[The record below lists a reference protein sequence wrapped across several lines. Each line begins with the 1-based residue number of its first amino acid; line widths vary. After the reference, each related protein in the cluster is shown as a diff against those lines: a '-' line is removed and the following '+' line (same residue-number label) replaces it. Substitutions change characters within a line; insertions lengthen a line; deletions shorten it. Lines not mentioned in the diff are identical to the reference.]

1 MNRTTIK
8 NFAIWARNHL
18 KEQVST
24 RATQLTITEKTI
36 TEKTITD
43 QRTFAGGLLSGEQ
56 TLNSEEAKQYQQLH
70 SHIEYLL
77 KQQASKN
84 LDKKLTKQADSVLD
98 ILIEEI
104 AYTWFNRLV
113 ALRFMEVKGY
123 IGRVLSSSDRSLVDP
138 DILRDRDSIA
148 DTGEIAGIN
157 RETLK
162 KWEDLASK
170 QTNPDEYLYR
180 QLLLAQCQALSSSVP
195 ALFDTGYPAL
205 FLPVNLLGQDS
216 IVGRLVKE
224 IAQED
229 WEDIEIVG
237 WLYQFYISE
246 RKDQVI
252 GAKSKIE
259 AKDIPAATQLF
270 TPRWIVQYMV
280 ENSLGGLWL
289 ENHPQSN
296 LREKMPYYLEGEKIR
311 GGEEQ
316 EEQSGNTAPLLG
328 LLNPTPPS
336 VKKVSPGIS
345 LTPEELTVIDPA
357 CGSGHILVY
366 AFDLL
371 VEIYKEQ
378 GYLEKDIPGLILTHN
393 LYGLDIDERAVQLA
407 SFAVLMKARA
417 INKRVFKNPPTLN
430 IKTVRCTRGYKLP
443 AIQGVV
449 EKDWQPLVEAFSDA
463 DNLGSLIT
471 PPSFNGTIL
480 RKQLADL
487 ALDNP
492 LFQQEVVGFLRHLV
506 DQAELLSNQYWV
518 VVANPPYMGNRRI
531 NDKIKAFLDL
541 KYNDV
546 KSDLFAAFI
555 MRNFELG
562 LPQSQLS
569 FVCPFVWMFLSSYE
583 KLRKFLISHK
593 TIYSL
598 VKPSYT
604 SFFDSAIV
612 PLVTF
617 VLRNRFENR
626 EGIYIDLG
634 YLGSEESQPVK
645 LLEAIKN
652 PNCGYLYYAKSADFC
667 KIPGSAIAY
676 WVSDKILEI
685 FQQSK
690 PLNDI
695 ANPCVGLQTGNN
707 DRFLRLWTE
716 VNINNIGFG
725 LDSREAAKKSGKK
738 WFPYNKG
745 GEFRKWYGN
754 QEYVV
759 NWENDGFEIRNFGTE
774 HGLKA
779 RSRPQNTDKYFQ
791 ESITWSFVSSS
802 YFGVRYSPKGFIFDV
817 GGSSIFP
824 HSQII
829 INLVGLLCSKVISS
843 FMEIMNPTLNFQ
855 VGNVANLPI
864 ITSLQDSVFNQSIE
878 QAINIAREDW
888 DNFETSWDF
897 QTHPLLRENSPNIST
912 SFTNWQNRTETAFR
926 QLQLLEEENNRYWIK
941 SYGLETELTPEVP
954 EDQVTIHRADPQ
966 RDMRSLISYIIGCIM
981 GRYRLDKPGIIH
993 AGSKFDPSLHQK
1005 FPASNDA
1012 IIPITDQTY
1021 FPNDILT
1028 RFEEFLQI
1036 AWDPNNLSANLK
1048 FIADTLTIKNSESP
1062 RERIRRY
1069 FLQEFISDHIQTYK
1083 KRPIYWLFTSGK
1095 KRAFNAL
1102 IYLHRYQEDTLSRMR
1117 TDYVLEL
1124 QIKLQGEITKYQK
1137 QLEISTNNADKKIA
1151 TKRLKELQDQQ
1162 SELAEYQEKLQ
1173 HLADARIKLDL
1184 DDGVAYNYCQFKGLV
1199 YEGTDLKIADLEK
1212 ASQWKN

>member
-280 ENSLGGLWL
+280 ENSLGRLWL

-316 EEQSGNTAPLLG
+316 SGDTAPLLG

-336 VKKVSPGIS
+336 FKKVSPGIP

-417 INKRVFKNPPTLN
+417 INKRVFKNAPTLN

-449 EKDWQPLVEAFSDA
+449 EKDWQPLMEAFSDA

-492 LFQQEVVGFLRHLV
+492 LFQQEFVVFLRHLV

-518 VVANPPYMGNRRI
+518 VVANPPYMGNRSFNLTI
-531 NDKIKAFLDL
+531 KTFVDKF
-541 KYNDV
+541 YT
-546 KSDLFAAFI
+546 KSKGDLFACFMERTIEMTENYGFMSAI
-555 MRNFELG
+555 NQ
-562 LPQSQLS
+562 QS
-569 FVCPFVWMFLSSYE
+569 WMFLSTYE
-583 KLRKFLISHK
+583 ELRKYFLSNYTISSMLH
-593 TIYSL
+593 
-598 VKPSYT
+598 
-604 SFFDSAIV
+604 
-612 PLVTF
+612 
-617 VLRNRFENR
+617 
-626 EGIYIDLG
+626 
-634 YLGSEESQPVK
+634 LGSRTFPEIGGEVVQSTAFIVNKKEPINDRATYIRLVDYNDSELKRRNFISNKHRYSGVNQV
-645 LLEAIKN
+645 N
-652 PNCGYLYYAKSADFC
+652 FS

-791 ESITWSFVSSS
+791 ESITWSSVSSS
-802 YFGVRYSPKGFIFDV
+802 YFSVRYSPKGFIFDV
-817 GGSSIFP
+817 KGSSIFP

-829 INLVGLLCSKVISS
+829 INLVGLLCSKVIAN
-843 FMEIMNPTLNFQ
+843 FMEIMNPTVSFQ

-981 GRYRLDKPGIIH
+981 GRYSLDKPGIIH

>member
-280 ENSLGGLWL
+280 ENSLGRLWL

-316 EEQSGNTAPLLG
+316 SGDTAPLLG

-336 VKKVSPGIS
+336 FKKVSPGIP

-417 INKRVFKNPPTLN
+417 INKRVFKNAPTAPTLN

-443 AIQGVV
+443 TIQGVV
-449 EKDWQPLVEAFSDA
+449 EKDWQPLMEAFSDA

-518 VVANPPYMGNRRI
+518 VVANPPYMGNRS
-531 NDKIKAFLDL
+531 L
-541 KYNDV
+541 NDV
-546 KSDLFAAFI
+546 LKTFASKNYANSKSDAFSMFI
-555 MRNFELG
+555 ERFLTMIFKNGFIG
-562 LPQSQLS
+562 
-569 FVCPFVWMFLSSYE
+569 FMTPFTWMFLSSYE
-583 KLRKFLISHK
+583 KLRKNILNTTTITSLIRPEYHA
-593 TIYSL
+593 
-598 VKPSYT
+598 
-604 SFFDSAIV
+604 FFDSAYV
-612 PLVTF
+612 PICTF
-617 VLRNRFENR
+617 TLLNRSLPEHQ
-626 EGIYIDLG
+626 GIFIDLNQF
-634 YLGSEESQPVK
+634 YGSEIQPVK

-685 FQQSK
+685 FQHSK

-695 ANPCVGLQTGNN
+695 ASPRQGLATANN

-759 NWENDGFEIRNFGTE
+759 NWENDGLELNGYKPKAVIRNPTY
-774 HGLKA
+774 
-779 RSRPQNTDKYFQ
+779 YFQ

-878 QAINIAREDW
+878 QAINIAKEDW

-981 GRYRLDKPGIIH
+981 GRYSLDKPGIIH

>member
-77 KQQASKN
+77 KQQASQD
-84 LDKKLTKQADSVLD
+84 LDKKLNKQASSVLD

-180 QLLLAQCQALSSSVP
+180 QLLLAQCQSLSSSIP
-195 ALFDTGYPAL
+195 ALFDTKYPAL

-280 ENSLGGLWL
+280 ENSLGRLWL

-518 VVANPPYMGNRRI
+518 VVANPPYMGNRS
-531 NDKIKAFLDL
+531 L
-541 KYNDV
+541 NDV
-546 KSDLFAAFI
+546 LKTFASKNYANSKSDAFSMFI
-555 MRNFELG
+555 ERFLTMIFKNGFIG
-562 LPQSQLS
+562 
-569 FVCPFVWMFLSSYE
+569 FMTPFTWMFLSSYE
-583 KLRKFLISHK
+583 KLRKNILNTTTITSLIRPEYHA
-593 TIYSL
+593 
-598 VKPSYT
+598 
-604 SFFDSAIV
+604 FFDSAYV
-612 PLVTF
+612 PICTF
-617 VLRNRFENR
+617 TLLNRSLPEHQ
-626 EGIYIDLG
+626 GIFIDLNQF
-634 YLGSEESQPVK
+634 YGSEIQPVK

-652 PNCGYLYYAKSADFC
+652 PNCGYLYYAKSADFS

-716 VNINNIGFG
+716 VKINNIGFG

-791 ESITWSFVSSS
+791 ESITWSSVSCS
-802 YFGVRYSPKGFIFDV
+802 YFSVRYSPKGFIFDV

-824 HSQII
+824 HSKII

-864 ITSLQDSVFNQSIE
+864 ITSLQDSVFNQSI
-878 QAINIAREDW
+878 
-888 DNFETSWDF
+888 
-897 QTHPLLRENSPNIST
+897 
-912 SFTNWQNRTETAFR
+912 
-926 QLQLLEEENNRYWIK
+926 
-941 SYGLETELTPEVP
+941 
-954 EDQVTIHRADPQ
+954 
-966 RDMRSLISYIIGCIM
+966 
-981 GRYRLDKPGIIH
+981 
-993 AGSKFDPSLHQK
+993 
-1005 FPASNDA
+1005 
-1012 IIPITDQTY
+1012 
-1021 FPNDILT
+1021 
-1028 RFEEFLQI
+1028 
-1036 AWDPNNLSANLK
+1036 
-1048 FIADTLTIKNSESP
+1048 
-1062 RERIRRY
+1062 
-1069 FLQEFISDHIQTYK
+1069 
-1083 KRPIYWLFTSGK
+1083 
-1095 KRAFNAL
+1095 
-1102 IYLHRYQEDTLSRMR
+1102 
-1117 TDYVLEL
+1117 
-1124 QIKLQGEITKYQK
+1124 
-1137 QLEISTNNADKKIA
+1137 
-1151 TKRLKELQDQQ
+1151 
-1162 SELAEYQEKLQ
+1162 
-1173 HLADARIKLDL
+1173 
-1184 DDGVAYNYCQFKGLV
+1184 
-1199 YEGTDLKIADLEK
+1199 
-1212 ASQWKN
+1212 

>member
-1 MNRTTIK
+1 M
-8 NFAIWARNHL
+8 
-18 KEQVST
+18 
-24 RATQLTITEKTI
+24 
-36 TEKTITD
+36 
-43 QRTFAGGLLSGEQ
+43 
-56 TLNSEEAKQYQQLH
+56 
-70 SHIEYLL
+70 
-77 KQQASKN
+77 
-84 LDKKLTKQADSVLD
+84 
-98 ILIEEI
+98 
-104 AYTWFNRLV
+104 
-113 ALRFMEVKGY
+113 
-123 IGRVLSSSDRSLVDP
+123 
-138 DILRDRDSIA
+138 
-148 DTGEIAGIN
+148 
-157 RETLK
+157 
-162 KWEDLASK
+162 
-170 QTNPDEYLYR
+170 
-180 QLLLAQCQALSSSVP
+180 
-195 ALFDTGYPAL
+195 
-205 FLPVNLLGQDS
+205 
-216 IVGRLVKE
+216 
-224 IAQED
+224 
-229 WEDIEIVG
+229 
-237 WLYQFYISE
+237 
-246 RKDQVI
+246 
-252 GAKSKIE
+252 
-259 AKDIPAATQLF
+259 
-270 TPRWIVQYMV
+270 
-280 ENSLGGLWL
+280 
-289 ENHPQSN
+289 
-296 LREKMPYYLEGEKIR
+296 
-311 GGEEQ
+311 
-316 EEQSGNTAPLLG
+316 
-328 LLNPTPPS
+328 
-336 VKKVSPGIS
+336 
-345 LTPEELTVIDPA
+345 
-357 CGSGHILVY
+357 
-366 AFDLL
+366 
-371 VEIYKEQ
+371 
-378 GYLEKDIPGLILTHN
+378 
-393 LYGLDIDERAVQLA
+393 
-407 SFAVLMKARA
+407 
-417 INKRVFKNPPTLN
+417 
-430 IKTVRCTRGYKLP
+430 
-443 AIQGVV
+443 
-449 EKDWQPLVEAFSDA
+449 
-463 DNLGSLIT
+463 
-471 PPSFNGTIL
+471 
-480 RKQLADL
+480 
-487 ALDNP
+487 
-492 LFQQEVVGFLRHLV
+492 
-506 DQAELLSNQYWV
+506 
-518 VVANPPYMGNRRI
+518 ANPPYMGNRS
-531 NDKIKAFLDL
+531 L
-541 KYNDV
+541 NDV
-546 KSDLFAAFI
+546 LKTFASKNYANSKSDAFSMFI
-555 MRNFELG
+555 ERFLTMIFKNGFIG
-562 LPQSQLS
+562 
-569 FVCPFVWMFLSSYE
+569 FMTPFTWMFLSSYE
-583 KLRKFLISHK
+583 KLRKNILNTTTITSLIRPEYHA
-593 TIYSL
+593 
-598 VKPSYT
+598 
-604 SFFDSAIV
+604 FFDSAYV
-612 PLVTF
+612 PICTF
-617 VLRNRFENR
+617 TLLNRSLPEHQ
-626 EGIYIDLG
+626 GIFIDLNQF
-634 YLGSEESQPVK
+634 YGSEIQPVK

-685 FQQSK
+685 FQHSK

-695 ANPCVGLQTGNN
+695 ASPRQGLATANN

-878 QAINIAREDW
+878 QAINIAKEDW

-981 GRYRLDKPGIIH
+981 GRYSLDKPGIIH